1 MIAQE
6 FKRRQRS
13 AVHGW
18 CVASL
23 TGLWILTAS
32 LLPAAAAMAADPD
45 WPCQQRLVPD
55 IAAGMIWSG
64 PPLDTKAAAAD
75 DPEIRHL
82 AGNLAARR
90 TPLEQATAAIDR
102 FARGLPVGH
111 KNEQLTRLFAETLA
125 ILNHDRSSIIGGI
138 KKYARGQ
145 EALAQRIGATNQ
157 KLAQLASDQ
166 VQERDALA
174 AQREWDMRIYSDR
187 RSSLSYL
194 CEQPVLLENRAFTLA
209 RAIAAHLE

>member
-1 MIAQE
+1 MIRQE
-6 FKRRQRS
+6 FKRRCQPS
-13 AVHGW
+13 AEHSW
-18 CVASL
+18 RMASL
-23 TGLWILTAS
+23 TGLWLLTGC
-32 LLPAAAAMAADPD
+32 LLPAAVSAADPD

-64 PPLDTKAAAAD
+64 PPLDPKAKAAD

-82 AGNLAARR
+82 AGDLAARR
-90 TPLEQATAAIDR
+90 TPLEQATAKVDQ
-102 FARGLPVGH
+102 FASGLPAGH
-111 KNEQLTRLFAETLA
+111 RNEQLTRLFGQTLA

-145 EALAQRIGATNQ
+145 EALAQRISATNE

-166 VQERDALA
+166 AQERDALA

-194 CEQPVLLENRAFTLA
+194 CEQPVLLEKRAFTLA

>member
-111 KNEQLTRLFAETLA
+111 KNEQLTRQFAETLA
-125 ILNHDRSSIIGGI
+125 ILNRDRSSIIGGI

>member
-1 MIAQE
+1 MIRRE
-6 FKRRQRS
+6 CKGRRQPS

-18 CVASL
+18 RMASL
-23 TGLWILTAS
+23 TGLWILTS
-32 LLPAAAAMAADPD
+32 WLLPAAAIAADPD

-55 IAAGMIWSG
+55 IAAAMIWSG
-64 PPLDTKAAAAD
+64 PPLDSTATAAD

-90 TPLEQATAAIDR
+90 TPLEQATAEIDQ
-102 FARGLPVGH
+102 FARGLPAGH

-138 KKYARGQ
+138 KKYAHGQ
-145 EALAQRIGATNQ
+145 EALAQRISATNE
-157 KLAQLASDQ
+157 KLAQLAIDQ
-166 VQERDALA
+166 AQERDALA

-194 CEQPVLLENRAFTLA
+194 CEQPVLLEKRAFTLA